1 MCSCTGWGTAMDRY
15 REVAPATD
23 IVAEPPLS
31 PFSDPRQPGAVIVQ
45 ADKGWAFL
53 SVLHNGKET
62 GVFLSRDEVLRLYDV
77 LGEAERHLW
86 REEREAAE

>member
-1 MCSCTGWGTAMDRY
+1 MSDRY

-31 PFSDPRQPGAVIVQ
+31 PFSDPRQPGAVLVQ

-53 SVLHNGKET
+53 SILSSGKEA
-62 GVFLSRDEVLRLYDV
+62 GVFMSRDEITRLYDL

-86 REEREAAE
+86 QEEREAGDE